1 MNTVKIN
8 IQKWGCCFLCFLL
21 MGTLSYTDERAE
33 NMLFSELPMGEE
45 KFLIE
50 TMLKYWGYASQ
61 NGVLFCLSDSP

>member
-1 MNTVKIN
+1 MNTVKINIKIN

-50 TMLKYWGYASQ
+50 TMLKY
-61 NGVLFCLSDSP
+61 L

>member
-45 KFLIE
+45 KFLI
-50 TMLKYWGYASQ
+50 
-61 NGVLFCLSDSP
+61 

>member
-1 MNTVKIN
+1 MNTFKIN

-50 TMLKYWGYASQ
+50 TMLKY
-61 NGVLFCLSDSP
+61 L

>member
-1 MNTVKIN
+1 MHKNVVVLTKHN
-8 IQKWGCCFLCFLL
+8 P

-50 TMLKYWGYASQ
+50 TMLKY
-61 NGVLFCLSDSP
+61 L